1 MQFGEVGV
9 VDVVWCSVV
18 YLVQFGAVG
27 VVGVVGV
34 ECDLQTGKY
43 NLRA

>member
-1 MQFGEVGV
+1 MQFGAVGV

-27 VVGVVGV
+27 V

>member
-1 MQFGEVGV
+1 MQFGAAGV
-9 VDVVWCSVV
+9 VDEVWCSVV

-27 VVGVVGV
+27 V
-34 ECDLQTGKY
+34 ECDLQTRKY